1 MDWEMLGWRQGV
13 LLVVVVIVLYILA
26 LLVRLTRVGRRSPAR
41 PEQEPPLASPIL
53 PDQVVEVASPE
64 TEPAASHSPLR
75 FEWDE
80 VADLLGAT
88 ANNEPAKAAP
98 APIPEEPPRAGG
110 FGEHLA
116 DRLARFETE
125 AEIGRLKAE
134 IASLRSEL
142 EELRAARRVSPQY
155 AEAMEMA
162 QRGLTAQDVADRL
175 GISLAEAELV
185 HALSRGD
192 RDFDVG
198 EEDGAERNAGN
209 DTDEAIDGIDRS
221 WQQRGG

>member
-1 MDWEMLGWRQGV
+1 MDWAMLGWREGV

-26 LLVRLTRVGRRSPAR
+26 LLVRLTRVGRRPPAR
-41 PEQEPPLASPIL
+41 PEQEPPLAAPGV
-53 PDQVVEVASPE
+53 PEEVVEVVSPE
-64 TEPAASHSPLR
+64 TEPAASPSSLR

-88 ANNEPAKAAP
+88 ANNEPAKTAP
-98 APIPEEPPRAGG
+98 ATMPEEPPRSGD

-116 DRLARFETE
+116 DRLARFEME

-134 IASLRSEL
+134 IASLRTEL

-155 AEAMEMA
+155 AEAMELA

-209 DTDEAIDGIDRS
+209 DTDEAIDGIDRG
-221 WQQRGG
+221 WRQRGG

>member
-1 MDWEMLGWRQGV
+1 MDWAMLGWREGV
-13 LLVVVVIVLYILA
+13 LVVVVVVVLYILA
-26 LLVRLTRVGRRSPAR
+26 LLVRLTRIGRRPPAR
-41 PEQEPPLASPIL
+41 PEQEPPLAP
-53 PDQVVEVASPE
+53 PFVPEVGVEVASPE
-64 TEPAASHSPLR
+64 AGPSASQPPLR

-88 ANNEPAKAAP
+88 ANSEPAKAAP
-98 APIPEEPPRAGG
+98 AATPEEPPRAGG

-185 HALSRGD
+185 QALSRGD

-198 EEDGAERNAGN
+198 EEDGADRNADN
-209 DTDEAIDGIDRS
+209 DTNDAIDGFDPGWRR
-221 WQQRGG
+221 RGG